1 MKKFFGI
8 SIILIFSA
16 LMFVSCGKKQTG
28 DVLSRSFKAEQWGRF
43 DFLEADFEVVKAPMT
58 ADLVLDIEVSDAFPN
73 NYPYHVND
81 DGMLTIVLSIN
92 GPDGSRRA
100 REFNFKLKDNEG
112 NFKSQNTDGYYHYS
126 LPLINEMRFSEVG
139 KYHFKIENKYPIDPL
154 CGIKSLSVNC
164 LQIKR
169 L

>member
-8 SIILIFSA
+8 PIILILSA

-58 ADLVLDIEVSDAFPN
+58 ADLVMDVEVSDLFPN
-73 NYPYHVND
+73 DYPYHNND
-81 DGMLTIVLSIN
+81 EGVLAIVLSIN

-100 REFNFKLKDNEG
+100 REFKFRLKDSDG
-112 NFKSQNTDGYYHYS
+112 NFKSEKVDGYYRFS
-126 LPLINEMRFSEVG
+126 LPLINEMTFSEVG

-169 L
+169 F